1 MSEKIS
7 WSFNAQVTGGPSVSA
22 SADLTVDAYDKID
35 ATIPVGGAETTV
47 EVQPG
52 ITGVKLLVITASDYE
67 DLSYKVDTSV
77 VSVTLDAAHLL
88 LGEGAIDLFA
98 KYPTKLKFTNASIT
112 DDVTVS
118 ILVGRDATP

>member
-7 WSFNAQVTGGPSVSA
+7 WSFSAQVTGGPSVSA

-35 ATIPVGGAETTV
+35 ATIPKGGAETTV

-52 ITGVKLLVITASDYE
+52 SAGVKLLVITASDYD
-67 DLSYKVDTSV
+67 DLTYKVGASAISV
-77 VSVTLDAAHLL
+77 MLDAAHLL
-88 LGEGAIDLFA
+88 LGEGAIALFDE
-98 KYPTKLKFTNASIT
+98 YPTQLKFKNASAT